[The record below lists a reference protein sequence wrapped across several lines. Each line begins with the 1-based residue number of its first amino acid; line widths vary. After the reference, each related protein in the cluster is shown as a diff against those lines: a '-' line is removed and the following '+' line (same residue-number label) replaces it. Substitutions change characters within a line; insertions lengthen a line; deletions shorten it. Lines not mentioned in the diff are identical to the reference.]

1 MDARSDAVGTGDQPP
16 RLRDVVGRGR
26 ATHIAVASV
35 VLNLLGL
42 ALPLALLQVYDRIIP
57 NSSHGTLLLLVALVL
72 GALLLEGALRLARAE
87 IIGWTGIQFE
97 HAAGRQAFARILG
110 TPTEELEKVGS
121 GELLERL
128 SGLPAFREFY
138 GENWTLV
145 ICDLPFVAVFLM
157 GIWYLAGALV
167 LAPMA
172 VLAMFVVAAAWELK
186 GARKAVGEFH
196 QLRDRRQNFT
206 LEVIHG
212 VHAVKAM
219 AMEQQMVQRYAR
231 LQESVTAA
239 AHRMMGGTSMAM
251 NFSTLFAQ
259 LTTLSVV
266 VFGAMMVVDNALSV
280 GGLAACTMLAG
291 RALQPIQRAAGLW
304 TRFHTVVHLR
314 QRFDSVFALP
324 RERSGAHRPDSI
336 EGRVELH
343 GVSFAFGAAEPLFRD
358 LDLTVEPG
366 ERVCIVGDNASGKS
380 TLLRLILGVLEP
392 TAGEVLLDGRP
403 LRDHDRGALL
413 AGGVAYVP
421 QTGHLVQGT
430 ILDNLTL
437 FRPHLRR
444 PALKAAQ
451 ELGLDDVIAALPQ
464 GYSTVVGKG
473 SGDALPRGVIQRIAV
488 ARAVATS
495 PRVLLFDEANAAM
508 DGNGDETLRGYLERW
523 DRGHTLIMV
532 SLRPSLQRLADRV
545 LALQDGRLV
554 ARQVAPAAAAAP
566 LATLPVGEAR

>member
-1 MDARSDAVGTGDQPP
+1 MNARTPREESDDQPP
-16 RLRDVVGRGR
+16 RLRAVVGRGR
-26 ATHIAVASV
+26 AIHIAVASV

-57 NSSHGTLLLLVALVL
+57 NSSHGTLLLLVALVI

-97 HAAGRQAFARILG
+97 HAAGRQAFARALA
-110 TPTEELEKVGS
+110 TPTEDLEKIGA

-128 SGLPAFREFY
+128 SGLPAFREFF

-145 ICDLPFVAVFLM
+145 VCDLPFVAVFL
-157 GIWYLAGALV
+157 GAIWYLAGTLV
-167 LAPMA
+167 LAPLTVLGLFVA
-172 VLAMFVVAAAWELK
+172 VAAWELK
-186 GARKAVGEFH
+186 GARGAVEAFH

-206 LEVIHG
+206 MEVIHG

-239 AHRMMGGTSMAM
+239 AHRMMGGTAMAM
-251 NFSTLFAQ
+251 NVSALFAQ

-266 VFGAMMVVDNALSV
+266 VFGAVMVVDNALTV

-291 RALQPIQRAAGLW
+291 RALQPVQRAAGLW

-314 QRFDSVFALP
+314 ERFDSIFALP
-324 RERSGAHRPDSI
+324 RERSGTHRPESV
-336 EGRVELH
+336 EGRLELH
-343 GVSFAFGAAEPLFRD
+343 GVSFAFGAAEPLFHE
-358 LDLTVEPG
+358 LDLRVEPG

-380 TLLRLILGVLEP
+380 TLLRLMLGVLRP

-403 LRDHDRGALL
+403 LRDLDRDTLL
-413 AGGVAYVP
+413 AGGLAYVP
-421 QTGHLVQGT
+421 QTSHLVQGT

-444 PALKAAQ
+444 QALKAAQ
-451 ELGLDDVIAALPQ
+451 ELGLDEVIAALPH
-464 GYSTVVGKG
+464 GYSTMVGKG
-473 SGDALPRGVIQRIAV
+473 SGDSLPRGVVQRIAV
-488 ARAVATS
+488 ARAVATA

-508 DGNGDETLRGYLERW
+508 DGSGDETLRRFLERW
-523 DRGHTLIMV
+523 DRDHTLVMV

-554 ARQVAPAAAAAP
+554 PRQIAPAAAMPPAAQME
-566 LATLPVGEAR
+566 GR